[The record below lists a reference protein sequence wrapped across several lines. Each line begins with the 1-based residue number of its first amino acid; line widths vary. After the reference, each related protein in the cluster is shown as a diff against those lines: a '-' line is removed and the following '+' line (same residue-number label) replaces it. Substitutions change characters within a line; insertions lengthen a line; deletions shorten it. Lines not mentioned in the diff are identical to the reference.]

1 MEEIRLKIELIQA
14 MYLRAETNA
23 KSLLLEAGLS
33 LHSDCRCMV
42 IEPLVVP
49 ANRLRA
55 AMTDIVMNG
64 RRIYAAA
71 EVGGKICYAYI
82 NSYDIARQMYNI
94 SVQYTDNSY
103 IKQDHPGPF
112 YITR

>member
-23 KSLLLEAGLS
+23 RLLLLEAGLS
-33 LHSDCRCMV
+33 LHSDFRCMV

-49 ANRLRA
+49 ANRLQA

-82 NSYDIARQMYNI
+82 NSYDVARQMYNI
-94 SVQYTDNSY
+94 SVQYTDGSY